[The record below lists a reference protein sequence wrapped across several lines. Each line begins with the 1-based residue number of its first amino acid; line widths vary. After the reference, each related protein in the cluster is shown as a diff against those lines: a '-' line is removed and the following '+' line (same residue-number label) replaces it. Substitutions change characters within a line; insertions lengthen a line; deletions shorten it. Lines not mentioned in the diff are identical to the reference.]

1 MTITLTD
8 EARRIIALVEA
19 ESGATVR
26 DCVVDDEYD
35 RLLVLVKAGE
45 MGQAIGPGGRT
56 VQRIEGQLDR
66 EIKLV
71 EDAPTPEDFVA
82 SALAPAAVYNVTISE
97 GDGEEGET
105 VAYAEV
111 ADEDRGAAIGTDG
124 KNIAAAR
131 LLAARHFDVD
141 DVELT

>member
-1 MTITLTD
+1 MTVTLSD
-8 EARRIIALVEA
+8 EARRLIALIEE

-26 DCVVDDEYD
+26 DCVVDEEFD

-45 MGQAIGPGGRT
+45 MSEAIGPGGRT

-71 EDAPTPEDFVA
+71 EDAPTAEDFVA
-82 SALAPAAVYNVTISE
+82 SALAPAAVYNVTMSE
-97 GDGEEGET
+97 GDGDDAAT

-111 ADEDRGAAIGTDG
+111 ADEDRGIAIGRDG
-124 KNIAAAR
+124 RNIAAAR
-131 LLAARHFDVD
+131 TLAARHFDVD

>member
-1 MTITLTD
+1 MTVTLSD
-8 EARRIIALVEA
+8 EARRIIALFED

-26 DCVVDDEYD
+26 DCVVDDEHG

-45 MGQAIGPGGRT
+45 MSEAIGPGGRT
-56 VQRIEGQLDR
+56 VQRVADRLDR

-71 EDAPTPEDFVA
+71 EDAPTAEDFVA
-82 SALAPAAVYNVTISE
+82 SALAPAAVYNVTMS
-97 GDGEEGET
+97 DGAEDGPT

-111 ADEDRGAAIGTDG
+111 ADEDRGVAIGEDG
-124 KNIAAAR
+124 RNIAAAR
-131 LLAARHFDVD
+131 TLAARHFDVD